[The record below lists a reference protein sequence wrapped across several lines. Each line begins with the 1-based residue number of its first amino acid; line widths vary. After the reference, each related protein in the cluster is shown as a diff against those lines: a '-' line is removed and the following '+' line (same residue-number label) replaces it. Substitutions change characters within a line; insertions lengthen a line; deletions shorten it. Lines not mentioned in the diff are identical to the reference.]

1 MGKHS
6 QHRNTFGFVDYVPI
20 FNNFKQMK
28 VGKSIAQV
36 GNLFV
41 LAILNKLTSQ

>member
-6 QHRNTFGFVDYVPI
+6 QHRNTFGFLRYVSI
-20 FNNFKQMK
+20 FYNFKQMK
-28 VGKSIAQV
+28 EGKTTAQE

-41 LAILNKLTSQ
+41 LAILNKLNSQ